1 MVTSDVDGIKV
12 CGVLFEA
19 GDKQSETLLKVGNE
33 KAEVSH
39 SDNPICFSD
48 VYFRV
53 GGANYKGKVKNCVTI
68 NSNDVIGDNFWVW
81 RADHGDNVGW
91 DMNTAPNGIV
101 INGDNVTMYGLFVE
115 HFQEYL
121 SKRNAL
127 RCT

>member
-1 MVTSDVDGIKV
+1 M
-12 CGVLFEA
+12 
-19 GDKQSETLLKVGNE
+19 
-33 KAEVSH
+33 
-39 SDNPICFSD
+39 
-48 VYFRV
+48 YFRV

-91 DMNTAPNGIV
+91 NMNTAPNGIV

-115 HFQEYL
+115 HFQEYQTIWNGNGGKL
-121 SKRNAL
+121 YFYQSRNAL